1 MFRLYSQTHSE
12 DISSLH
18 DPLDA
23 FAAYPLHSLG

>member
-1 MFRLYSQTHSE
+1 MLRLYSQANSE
-12 DISSLH
+12 DVSRVH